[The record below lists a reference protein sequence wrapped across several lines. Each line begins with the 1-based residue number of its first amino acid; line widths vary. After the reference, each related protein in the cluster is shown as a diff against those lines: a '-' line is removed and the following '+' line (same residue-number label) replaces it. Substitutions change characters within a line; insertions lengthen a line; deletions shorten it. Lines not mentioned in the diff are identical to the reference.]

1 VSASPVVSIVIPT
14 FKRRDRVR
22 KAILSA
28 FAQDL
33 PPEQYEIL
41 VVDSSPDDQV
51 VTLVKEL
58 EPRAPCSLRCLVKK
72 PEGPG
77 PSRNL
82 GVAEGR
88 GEFIAFMDSDCEAAP
103 SWLRHGLAVFEEGV
117 GIVQGRTLPDP
128 EGRPGLLTWCP
139 TNERES
145 CVYECANL
153 FYRRTAFEAVHGF
166 PADRDPL
173 ADRPL
178 GGEDVTVAW
187 NVKRLGWRS
196 RFAADAIVYHEVV
209 PLTPWQWLL
218 EKRLGLWP
226 SLVRRFPELRQ
237 FLVARFFLDRA
248 QAYLCLG
255 LVGMALAAWTPFS
268 LLLWAPYLVHHGSP
282 PTRRLPGLLRPLRIL
297 PFLARDVIRLF
308 FLAWCSLRARCVVL

>member
-1 VSASPVVSIVIPT
+1 MSASPVVSIVIPT

-33 PPEQYEIL
+33 PPERYEIL

-103 SWLRHGLAVFEEGV
+103 SWLRHGLAAFEEGV

-128 EGRPGLLTWCP
+128 EGKLGLLTWCP
-139 TNERES
+139 TTESES

-153 FYRRTAFEAVHGF
+153 FYRRPAFEAAHGF
-166 PADRDPL
+166 PADRDPE
-173 ADRPL
+173 AEWPS
-178 GGEDVTVAW
+178 GGEDATLAW
-187 NVKRLGWRS
+187 TVKRLGWRS
-196 RFAADAIVYHEVV
+196 RFTLAAVVYHEVR
-209 PLTPWQWLL
+209 PLTPWQWMY
-218 EKRLGLWP
+218 EKRLGPWP
-226 SLVRRFPELRQ
+226 SLVRRFPELRR
-237 FLVARFFLDRA
+237 FLVARVFLDHA

-255 LVGMALAAWTPFS
+255 LVGAALAAWTPWS
-268 LLLWAPYLVHHGSP
+268 LLLAVPYLVHHGSP

-297 PFLARDVIRLF
+297 PFLARDLTRLV
-308 FLAWCSLRARCVVL
+308 FLAWCSVRDRCVVL